1 MYPEIRLI
9 GRVEKVEDGHPN
21 PYERTLS
28 LRVPFRNGSH
38 GAFRVRVPS
47 GEEHA
52 FSAGDEVFV
61 SGELDELGA
70 IHPHRFGAI
79 RKLAPMPVQPKPAPG
94 RDDAQKPGR
103 DVEQTPSEPP
113 AMVAK
118 PDLAQPLQPNPP
130 STARPAPSQA
140 PRPASVFSKGGGL
153 FGNMRSAPRPSP
165 SPSPAFA
172 APSGRKPSNPT
183 TSPVAAVPKSFA
195 GVRQRT
201 AQPDAQP
208 TAPSSTRPSPDRPN
222 GHAWDVNGTPRR
234 GLPTKPQSDLAEY
247 LQDEIPW

>member
-9 GRVEKVEDGHPN
+9 GRIEKVEDNHPN

-79 RKLAPMPVQPKPAPG
+79 RKLAPMFAQPKPSTG
-94 RDDAQKPGR
+94 QDDAQKTAKEPGQ
-103 DVEQTPSEPP
+103 DFPGAPAPVTP
-113 AMVAK
+113 
-118 PDLAQPLQPNPP
+118 PDQGHAVRPNPP
-130 STARPAPSQA
+130 PTAKTSPPSA
-140 PRPASVFSKGGGL
+140 PRPMPSFAKTGGL
-153 FGNMRSAPRPSP
+153 FGNMRAAPRPSP
-165 SPSPAFA
+165 APGPTSPPTVKPGNPAPSPAA
-172 APSGRKPSNPT
+172 ATPRSFSN
-183 TSPVAAVPKSFA
+183 
-195 GVRQRT
+195 VRQRT
-201 AQPDAQP
+201 
-208 TAPSSTRPSPDRPN
+208 SPSPTMTMAAPASSPTVDPAKPN
-222 GHAWDVNGTPRR
+222 GHAWDVGETPRR
-234 GLPTKPQSDLAEY
+234 GLPTKSQSDLAEY

>member
-9 GRVEKVEDGHPN
+9 GRIEKVEDNHPN

-79 RKLAPMPVQPKPAPG
+79 RKLAPMFAQPKPSTG
-94 RDDAQKPGR
+94 QDDAQKTAKEPGQ
-103 DVEQTPSEPP
+103 DFPGAPDPVAPP
-113 AMVAK
+113 DQGHAVR
-118 PDLAQPLQPNPP
+118 PNPP
-130 STARPAPSQA
+130 PTAKTAPPSA
-140 PRPASVFSKGGGL
+140 PRPMPSFTKTGGL
-153 FGNMRSAPRPSP
+153 FGNMKAAPRPSP
-165 SPSPAFA
+165 APATQ
-172 APSGRKPSNPT
+172 SERKPSHPT
-183 TSPVAAVPKSFA
+183 TAPAARTARSFA
-195 GVRQRT
+195 GVGQR
-201 AQPDAQP
+201 ASQPDVPP
-208 TAPSSTRPSPDRPN
+208 TSTSPTGSPLAEPN
-222 GHAWDVNGTPRR
+222 GHAWDVGETPRR
-234 GLPTKPQSDLAEY
+234 GLPTKSQSDLAEY